1 MTKPAIISIHV
12 GSRPSPHNIRPG
24 LGGEVRKGGGGGGE
38 SRGGV
43 RQERGQLCDNVGA
56 PCGVVVPQG

>member
-12 GSRPSPHNIRPG
+12 GSRPAPHIIRPG
-24 LGGEVRKGGGGGGE
+24 LGGGEKGVGRG
-38 SRGGV
+38 GGV
-43 RQERGQLCDNVGA
+43 RQERGQLCDNIGA